1 MASSYSFDV
10 VCQVDLQEVTNAVDQ
25 AKREITNRYDFR
37 GSTAEIDLDKEDPS
51 LQLTAEDEYKLQA
64 VTDILLTKM
73 LKRNVP
79 SKASSTVRPN
89 RLGKS

>member
-37 GSTAEIDLDKEDPS
+37 GSTAEIDLDKIREFQRKTYDLTHAEKEFKPLPPDYNVDDVFKRIDNES
-51 LQLTAEDEYKLQA
+51 LL
-64 VTDILLTKM
+64 
-73 LKRNVP
+73 
-79 SKASSTVRPN
+79 S
-89 RLGKS
+89 